1 MNSRYTKLLY
11 ALGAATMTIT
21 ALAAPKPDTPLEWTT
36 VINNN
41 DLIPPLE
48 QRTFNSYNQPSVNT
62 EGLVVMRARSRG
74 GPPLGPATHGIYT
87 RDMSI
92 ADSEIVRILD
102 RTTPV
107 PQPNNLGSKFVET
120 PSFPRI
126 DMHSATIATRGN
138 HSPVHRYLLD
148 DGSETRAGTTGI
160 YTNVSGVLT
169 AGAAKLGHVPDE
181 ENNKYFVPEFEGFGI
196 AFEVF
201 PGSEL
206 AAEPWGGTSQSVL
219 IANNAH
225 TLIPG
230 TTVMFGST
238 APPNAADNQAVF
250 AGFDNEQAPTLGGI
264 YLAPL
269 QYQPPLTTIVK
280 IGDRVPGQA
289 GGARFNTFASGAPG
303 EKTQGP

>member
-102 RTTPV
+102 RSTLV
-107 PQPNNLGSKFVET
+107 PQPNNLGSKFVG
-120 PSFPRI
+120 
-126 DMHSATIATRGN
+126 DTRQSLTGASLPAGRRQRN
-138 HSPVHRYLLD
+138 AGRYYRNLH
-148 DGSETRAGTTGI
+148 
-160 YTNVSGVLT
+160 
-169 AGAAKLGHVPDE
+169 K
-181 ENNKYFVPEFEGFGI
+181 
-196 AFEVF
+196 
-201 PGSEL
+201 
-206 AAEPWGGTSQSVL
+206 
-219 IANNAH
+219 
-225 TLIPG
+225 
-230 TTVMFGST
+230 
-238 APPNAADNQAVF
+238 
-250 AGFDNEQAPTLGGI
+250 
-264 YLAPL
+264 
-269 QYQPPLTTIVK
+269 
-280 IGDRVPGQA
+280 
-289 GGARFNTFASGAPG
+289 RF
-303 EKTQGP
+303 